1 MFGNKKSKAKHYKEE
16 AHWAHKPLPNNS
28 LSGQFLLEL
37 YFFFIVFTTINSPL
51 RLWWIE
57 AKFKW
62 IASMTPHYTPFQAI
76 IFTDRVMTHTHT
88 NTTKNR
94 TSAVFS
100 AHSYS
105 KLLPSFFFFINTSK
119 QYQTVRL
126 NLDRR
131 FWKIQWSW
139 RPFLFGLC
147 SYKHYV
153 RFFQKFSFTRVRS
166 SVFSSYSGGPPEP
179 SVVIQ
184 TQTGVLNEL

>member
-1 MFGNKKSKAKHYKEE
+1 MMFGNKKSKAKHYKEE
-16 AHWAHKPLPNNS
+16 AHGAHKPLPNNS
-28 LSGQFLLEL
+28 LSRQFLLEL

-105 KLLPSFFFFINTSK
+105 KLLLSFF
-119 QYQTVRL
+119 L
-126 NLDRR
+126 
-131 FWKIQWSW
+131 
-139 RPFLFGLC
+139 
-147 SYKHYV
+147 
-153 RFFQKFSFTRVRS
+153 
-166 SVFSSYSGGPPEP
+166 
-179 SVVIQ
+179 
-184 TQTGVLNEL
+184 